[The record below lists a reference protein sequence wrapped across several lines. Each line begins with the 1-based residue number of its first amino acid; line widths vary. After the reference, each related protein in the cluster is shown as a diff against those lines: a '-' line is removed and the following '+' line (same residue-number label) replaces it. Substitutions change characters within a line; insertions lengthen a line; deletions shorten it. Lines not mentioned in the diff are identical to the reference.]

1 MRKTSLIALL
11 TGCFAL
17 PGAILWA
24 CGGTLPGPRVCSER
38 DPCAEGRTCVLGR
51 CRRDKTMPIST
62 KAPLLRFEA
71 EDLAWADDGE
81 VVGPDS
87 IGDRIVL
94 GEAGHASA
102 KLYLRFAIAIPPAE
116 RVQRALLTLTPLP
129 SCTRKPGRMALEV
142 AHILA
147 PWRSAEMSRGDRPR
161 LDIPMRAGETSVT
174 PARPLRIDVTELVRA
189 WAEHKKRYHG
199 LALMAA
205 GDSATGACFTSGLT
219 AGQGPTLHV
228 YLWPDEA
235 DGGIDAGDAGDADD
249 AGDDGDDGGS

>member
-1 MRKTSLIALL
+1 MRRTSLIALL
-11 TGCFAL
+11 TGSFAL

-38 DPCAEGRTCVLGR
+38 DPCDKGRTCVLGR

-71 EDLAWADDGE
+71 ADFAWADGE
-81 VVGPDS
+81 VAGPET

-102 KLYLRFAIAIPPAE
+102 KLYLRFAISIPPAE
-116 RVQRALLTLTPLP
+116 RVQRALLTLTPLS

-142 AHILA
+142 AHILE
-147 PWRSAEMSRGDRPR
+147 PWSSAAMSSGDRPK

-219 AGQGPTLHV
+219 AGQGPALHV
-228 YLWPDEA
+228 YLWPDEP
-235 DGGIDAGDAGDADD
+235 DGGADAGDADAGDAGDD
-249 AGDDGDDGGS
+249 AGDGGS